1 MKLFSIFAAVFAMTN
16 VNAYQLDSQTEV
28 VIFDNL
34 CGVDAVNFAVWTEN
48 SRPYYKKDDP
58 IPSVESDPKFSGTRR
73 PSPTGQ
79 KTCFYPSE
87 CSKDEE
93 GANVAAWEWLQRK
106 YGDGSITACS
116 TFHDKLKTMIN
127 GLSTG
132 GQLASDPDKFRDV
145 VVAKLHEGGCSIDAY
160 DDNVE
165 AFVEAL
171 NLLFQQRA
179 RMDAAKQQAQNYRTK
194 LELTQGEWGDLRT
207 KFETEMNKHA
217 NTINN
222 FLKSSETKAAQNELR
237 DATEDLMGTVSA
249 RSETHIMEETI
260 RDHMKSFE
268 NLAYKLKR
276 DAIRWSQLHQ
286 ITNEKERAQYF
297 VENVK
302 AKAYAILNT
311 CMVNYQMEW
320 GI

>member
-1 MKLFSIFAAVFAMTN
+1 MTN

-48 SRPYYKKDDP
+48 SRPYYKAGDDM
-58 IPSVESDPKFSGTRR
+58 PSVESDPKFSGTRH
-73 PSPTGQ
+73 PTPTGQ

-87 CSKDEE
+87 CSNDEE

-106 YGDGSITACS
+106 YGDGSIIACS
-116 TFHDKLKTMIN
+116 LFHDKLKTMIN

-207 KFETEMNKHA
+207 KFETEMNGHA
-217 NTINN
+217 RTINN